1 MGDVKG
7 PPMDKTAG
15 GIRMKTVFPFSRVFA
30 VASLLVAATMASPGS
45 LRGFMLPYEPTGQ
58 DFKDMAAMG
67 ATLVRYQ
74 MTRNTRGFDESRH
87 LDFAAYRDW
96 LEGRLAKL
104 DEILAWGERCCIE
117 VVVDMHY
124 TPGGVE
130 KRGLRIN
137 YRRDCIDLFREYGW
151 DWTYH
156 AFRESPCW
164 DVEKEGPDIK
174 HMVPSADTPRKQA
187 LLEGLNR

>member
-30 VASLLVAATMASPGS
+30 VASLLVAASPGS
-45 LRGFMLPYEPTGQ
+45 LRGFMLPYEPTEQ

-87 LDFAAYRDW
+87 LDFAAYR
-96 LEGRLAKL
+96 
-104 DEILAWGERCCIE
+104 
-117 VVVDMHY
+117 
-124 TPGGVE
+124 
-130 KRGLRIN
+130 
-137 YRRDCIDLFREYGW
+137 EYGW

-164 DVEKEGPDIK
+164 DAEKEGPDIK